1 MPWPLT
7 MANIIKAGL
16 SSTLESMNQH
26 PFSLSKQTHL
36 RHSYCY
42 NIIPLKQFYKNI
54 FLIFVFLAG
63 SLNCISQVSS
73 PDSVYLNLD
82 GFKDDTVKFKKLCKN
97 LEISINNKQVEI
109 TDRFF
114 NEAIRLLQIT
124 KYKRGV
130 GTLVDIISHSYM
142 DRGNYQKALDDLFIL
157 KGVAEK
163 LEAYETNSGIL
174 NAVGILYWYQ
184 QDYKNALLF
193 YNENVEFM
201 KKHKLDFQMAPT
213 YNNMGLV
220 YRSMGNYEKAI
231 TYYNK
236 GLELGIKRNDLR
248 TCANSYNNIGV
259 IYQKKSDYYK
269 ALYYFQKSLDL
280 RMQRRDS
287 IGIATSLGNMGA
299 CYFWLGKYKDAED
312 YYKQSYG
319 ISNRLDDLEGI
330 KEISAGLSDVYSATG
345 RDKEALLFY
354 KTFTLVR
361 DSLNNEE
368 TKRDALKKE
377 MEFKFE
383 QEAQKKSIIADA
395 DKRRQT
401 IFTYSFVT
409 IIIVI
414 SLFSILLYKRFR
426 LSQNQKAIIE
436 IKNKE
441 TLDSINYAK
450 RIQQAMLKSE
460 EFESKH
466 LPQHFIFFK
475 PKDIVSGDFYWTLE
489 KQDHLYITAG
499 DCTGHGVPGAFVTM
513 LGVSFLNEINA
524 HDKLIPPA
532 EMLDKLRERIIKE
545 LGQSGKEDENKD
557 GMDISLARLNLKT
570 NEMQWAGA
578 NNPLF
583 YFQNNELHEIRAD
596 KQPVAFYTDMKPFTN
611 HTLQLKKGD
620 SIYLIT
626 DGYADQFGGPDG
638 KKFKYKKLKELIE
651 SNINLPMEEQKQI
664 FANEFEA
671 WRGNLEQVDDV
682 CVIGIKI

>member
-1 MPWPLT
+1 MKLFL
-7 MANIIKAGL
+7 K
-16 SSTLESMNQH
+16 
-26 PFSLSKQTHL
+26 
-36 RHSYCY
+36 Y
-42 NIIPLKQFYKNI
+42 NFLVFI
-54 FLIFVFLAG
+54 FLSG
-63 SLNCISQVSS
+63 SWKCFSQVSS

-97 LEISINNKQVEI
+97 LAISINNKQVEV

-114 NEAIRLLQIT
+114 YEAVKIAELT
-124 KYKRGV
+124 NFKRG
-130 GTLVDIISHSYM
+130 IIILIDLTGHFYIE
-142 DRGNYQKALDDLFIL
+142 RGNYQKALDDLFIL
-157 KGVAEK
+157 KNTADK
-163 LEAYETNSGIL
+163 LDALEAKSQIL
-174 NAVGILYWYQ
+174 NSIGILYWYQ
-184 QDYKNALLF
+184 QEYKNALLF
-193 YNENVEFM
+193 YNENVELM
-201 KKHKLDFQMAPT
+201 KKSKLEFQLAAT
-213 YNNMGLV
+213 FNNMGLA
-220 YRSMGNYEKAI
+220 YRSMGNLEKALF
-231 TYYNK
+231 YYNK
-236 GLELGIKRNDLR
+236 GLELGIKRKDLR

-280 RMQRRDS
+280 RKQRRDS
-287 IGIATSLGNMGA
+287 IGIATSLGNMA
-299 CYFWLGKYKDAED
+299 AIYFSLQKLKDAEI
-312 YYKQSYG
+312 YYMQSYG
-319 ISNRLDDLEGI
+319 ISKRLNDLEGV
-330 KEISAGLSDVYSATG
+330 KEVSSGISELYELQGKH
-345 RDKEALLFY
+345 KEALEYY
-354 KTFTLVR
+354 KTYTQVR
-361 DSLNNEE
+361 DSLTNEE

-426 LSQNQKAIIE
+426 LSQKQKAIIE

-466 LPQHFIFFK
+466 LPEHFIFFK

-545 LGQSGKEDENKD
+545 LGQNGKEDENKD

-638 KKFKYKKLKELIE
+638 KKFKYKKLKELIV
-651 SNINLPMEEQKQI
+651 SNINLPMDEQKQI